1 MTGKNFSDPTKL
13 KRSIIL
19 ASSLTVAVGV
29 SGEGV
34 RAYSD
39 PPPYPGMEAWTF
51 REELAKPEPPPRF
64 AANAPTNELYWVKNR
79 ISRCY
84 FGPIKRPPLNHDEL
98 MDDVD
103 YYPEPYLARL
113 QREGVNGL
121 WLTVEWQDLAETSF
135 TKRSPDADRRLE
147 KLRRTVDKCL
157 MFGIKTWIFCI
168 EPRSCKDDAPLYK
181 AHPEM
186 FGCTVNAG
194 TPYECHVMCP
204 QVRETQRY
212 IEESVKDIFT
222 RVPRLGGIMM
232 IAHGERATT
241 CLSAVDPVT
250 GEFQGAC
257 PRCSKVEPWR
267 IHWET
272 ASAIMRGIRAA
283 GSDAEYVCWFYQPQ
297 VRPERG
303 EWVADV
309 ARHLPEG
316 VTLAYNFESGGIKDQ
331 LGRFRNGGDYWLS
344 YVGPA
349 QGFRQV
355 ADAARQAGTPLGA
368 KIQVCNSHEVA
379 TVPFVPVPGLLYRKY
394 RSMKEMGVSTVL
406 QCWYFGNYP
415 GLMNEAAGLLSRE
428 TFADDERSFLRR
440 LAAPHWGA
448 DADLLANAW
457 QKYSDAYAEYPL
469 SNDMQYYGPFHA
481 GVTWPMLPDVWMLP
495 LGRTWKPQDPPSGD
509 TIGECLE
516 NHTLEEATVL
526 AARMAKGMKVT
537 DAEGRDVLDVLSE
550 RWKDDS
556 ERMLDIG
563 VMKALACQFESG
575 YDIFSFYLDRAKA
588 IYESRVRGNNAAALA
603 ALKRMD
609 AAVSREEE
617 VTRRMIPLAKAD
629 SRLGFH
635 SEAEAHQYHPVK
647 LEWRLGEL
655 RRSHARIAEISA
667 ELERGGRY
675 PLSPHE
681 KTVPVCTVGGGWTT
695 AKDGTK
701 FRVRAEGNGDV
712 TVDLLMPEPRD
723 LTVATIDAAGVSWYR
738 RVSVASDGTV
748 SIPEIWNVVSPAHEL
763 VCSSARRTSEG
774 FAVSFTLS
782 ATGWGGRD
790 DRRPGWIQ
798 LLDEKKAEPLWPAVE
813 HPDAKDHRLNL
824 SPLRATIF
832 GRLIS
837 PTEK

>member
-1 MTGKNFSDPTKL
+1 MNLSLIVLSGLS
-13 KRSIIL
+13 L
-19 ASSLTVAVGV
+19 AA
-29 SGEGV
+29 
-34 RAYSD
+34 AYLP

-51 REELAKPEPPPRF
+51 REELAKPQPAPRF
-64 AANAPTNELYWVKNR
+64 AAEGPTNGTFWVKNR

-121 WLTVEWQDLAETSF
+121 WLTVEWRDLAATSF
-135 TKRSPDADRRLE
+135 LPRDPNADKRLA

-157 MFGIKTWIFCI
+157 KYGIKTWIFCI
-168 EPRSCKDDAPLYK
+168 EPRRCSDDDPLYK
-181 AHPEM
+181 THPEL
-186 FGCTVNAG
+186 FGNKVWG
-194 TPYECHVMCP
+194 DHVLCP
-204 QVRETQRY
+204 LVPAAQRY

-250 GEFQGAC
+250 GRFGGAC
-257 PRCSKVEPWR
+257 PRCAKVAPWQ

-297 VRPERG
+297 VRPARG
-303 EWVADV
+303 AWVADV

-316 VTLAYNFESGGIKDQ
+316 VTLAYNFESGAIKEQ

-344 YVGPA
+344 FVGPA

-355 ADAARQAGTPLGA
+355 AAAAREAGSPLGA

-394 RSMKEMGVSTVL
+394 RAMREMGVSTVL

-428 TFADDERSFLRR
+428 TFTDDEHTFLRR
-440 LAAPHWGA
+440 LAAPHWGP
-448 DADLLANAW
+448 DAGLLADIW
-457 QKYSDAYAEYPL
+457 QKSSDAYANYPL

-481 GVTWPMLPDVWMLP
+481 GVAWPMLPDVWMLP
-495 LGRTWKPQDPPSGD
+495 LGRTWKPHDPPSGD

-526 AARMAKGMKVT
+526 AARMADGMKFT
-537 DAEGRDVLDVLSE
+537 DKDGRDVLDDLAA
-550 RWKDDS
+550 RWKDDR
-556 ERMLDIG
+556 ERTLDIG
-563 VMKALACQFESG
+563 VMKALACLFASG
-575 YDIFSFYLDRAKA
+575 SDIFSFYLDRAKA
-588 IYESRVRGNNAAALA
+588 LYASRVQGDHAAALA
-603 ALKRMD
+603 ALGRMD
-609 AAVSREEE
+609 AAVAREEA
-617 VTRRMIPLAKAD
+617 VTRKMIPLAEAD

-635 SEAEAHQYHPVK
+635 SEAEAHQFHPAK
-647 LEWRLGEL
+647 LRWRLGEL
-655 RRSHARIAEISA
+655 ARSHARIAEIA
-667 ELERGGRY
+667 DALKRGEIY

-681 KTVPVCTVGGGWTT
+681 KASPACTVGGDWTK
-695 AKDGTK
+695 AKDGTA
-701 FRVRAEGNGDV
+701 FRVRAEANGDV
-712 TVDLLMPEPRD
+712 TVDLLMPRPRA
-723 LTVATIDAAGVSWYR
+723 LTVATIDAAGVTWYR
-738 RVSVASDGTV
+738 RVSVRADGQVEVPTLPNSV
-748 SIPEIWNVVSPAHEL
+748 TPGHAL
-763 VCSSARRTSEG
+763 VRSSSRQTPQGLS
-774 FAVSFTLS
+774 VSFTLAS
-782 ATGWGGRD
+782 AGWGGRD

-798 LLDEKKAEPLWPAVE
+798 LLAGAEPLWPAVA
-813 HPDAKDHRLNL
+813 HPDAGDHRLNL
-824 SPLRATIF
+824 SPMRATIF
-832 GRLIS
+832 GRLVWS
-837 PTEK
+837 KACATGPTGILPVGRDM